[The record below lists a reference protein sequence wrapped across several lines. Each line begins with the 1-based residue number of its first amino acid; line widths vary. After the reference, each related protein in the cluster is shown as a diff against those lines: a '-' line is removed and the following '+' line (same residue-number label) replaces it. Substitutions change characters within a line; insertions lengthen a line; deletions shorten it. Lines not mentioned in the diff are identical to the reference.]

1 MGEIAEIWQNLFPL
15 LVGLLFLIFFVKTSI
30 MLRKRG
36 GSMTSVLFGATDAFY
51 NREQRKAVIEVVE
64 QKSDKK
70 RKEQESGDDKNNE
83 EDKPPS
89 SKEITDKLY
98 PENLK
103 YQ

>member
-1 MGEIAEIWQNLFPL
+1 MGKIAQIWQFLFPL
-15 LVGLLFLIFFVKTSI
+15 LVGLVFLFIFVKVSI
-30 MLRKRG
+30 VLRKSG

-51 NREQRKAVIEVVE
+51 NRDQRKAIIEVVE

-89 SKEITDKLY
+89 SKEITDKVY
-98 PENLK
+98 PENVK